1 MDVGVRGE
9 REEVHAALD
18 NALGLL
24 HHLAFGDPDGGFRD
38 GDGEV
43 VDLDAVELLDIDLDR
58 IIFLVREAQCDA
70 AVAGDGLAQDV
81 VLEAAQREIAFGQEV
96 AAATGGVRVSEEEY
110 QQLQEKI
117 SESGKNQQEYILSCV
132 LEKQIVNTDGIKELI
147 PELKRIG
154 NNLNQIAKR
163 CNEGGMLPSEAEVRK
178 HGEELNKVWQSLR
191 RYLQRRA

>member
-1 MDVGVRGE
+1 MSE
-9 REEVHAALD
+9 IEKQ
-18 NALGLL
+18 
-24 HHLAFGDPDGGFRD
+24 
-38 GDGEV
+38 
-43 VDLDAVELLDIDLDR
+43 
-58 IIFLVREAQCDA
+58 EAKGRKRNVQINI
-70 AVAGDGLAQDV
+70 
-81 VLEAAQREIAFGQEV
+81 R
-96 AAATGGVRVSEEEY
+96 
-110 QQLQEKI
+110 I
-117 SESGKNQQEYILSCV
+117 SEAEAEQLRKKVEQSGMSQQEYILSCV

>member
-1 MDVGVRGE
+1 MNKTRPKQ
-9 REEVHAALD
+9 LS
-18 NALGLL
+18 
-24 HHLAFGDPDGGFRD
+24 F
-38 GDGEV
+38 
-43 VDLDAVELLDIDLDR
+43 
-58 IIFLVREAQCDA
+58 
-70 AVAGDGLAQDV
+70 
-81 VLEAAQREIAFGQEV
+81 
-96 AAATGGVRVSEEEY
+96 RVSEEEY

-117 SESGKNQQEYILSCV
+117 SESGKNQQE
-132 LEKQIVNTDGIKELI
+132 IVNTDGIKELI

>member
-1 MDVGVRGE
+1 MANKSRPKQ
-9 REEVHAALD
+9 LS
-18 NALGLL
+18 
-24 HHLAFGDPDGGFRD
+24 F
-38 GDGEV
+38 
-43 VDLDAVELLDIDLDR
+43 
-58 IIFLVREAQCDA
+58 
-70 AVAGDGLAQDV
+70 
-81 VLEAAQREIAFGQEV
+81 
-96 AAATGGVRVSEEEY
+96 RVSEEEY

-117 SESGKNQQEYILSCV
+117 SKSGKNQQEYILSCV

-191 RYLQRRA
+191 RYRSVSSCNNFRITRTLLATIVNDVFCQTRITVIIRVFCIVIA

>member
-1 MDVGVRGE
+1 MANKSRPKQ
-9 REEVHAALD
+9 LS
-18 NALGLL
+18 
-24 HHLAFGDPDGGFRD
+24 F
-38 GDGEV
+38 
-43 VDLDAVELLDIDLDR
+43 
-58 IIFLVREAQCDA
+58 
-70 AVAGDGLAQDV
+70 
-81 VLEAAQREIAFGQEV
+81 
-96 AAATGGVRVSEEEY
+96 RVSEEEY

-117 SESGKNQQEYILSCV
+117 SKSGKNQQEYILSCV
-132 LEKQIVNTDGIKELI
+132 LEKQIVNTELI